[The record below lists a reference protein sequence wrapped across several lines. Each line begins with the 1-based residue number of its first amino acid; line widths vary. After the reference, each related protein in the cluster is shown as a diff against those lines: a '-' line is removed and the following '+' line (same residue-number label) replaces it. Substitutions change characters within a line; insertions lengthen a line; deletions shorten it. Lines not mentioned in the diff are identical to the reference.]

1 MRFVIYKKK
10 VQDGSESTM
19 YVNLDRV
26 DSVNMHPKDSN
37 VTEMYLVTGEDVHLV
52 YEGKIVS
59 QDLVIGKLLSIS
71 DRSFVEINKF
81 VKDCNDIAK
90 SKR

>member
-1 MRFVIYKKK
+1 MRFIIYKKK
-10 VQDGSESTM
+10 AQDGSDSTM

-26 DSVNMHPKDSN
+26 DSINMHPKSSD
-37 VTEMYLVTGEDVHLV
+37 VTGMYLIMGEDVHLV

-59 QDLVIGKLLSIS
+59 QDFVISKLLSIS